1 MSQYVRPGD
10 VPTPPQTDVVQIV
23 APAPGDYVAD
33 IIYIPGAGIGSG
45 GGTAQVLAYHFI
57 QNTPSATWNI
67 THNLGFYPNV
77 TTMDSSGSIC
87 EGEIEHLSRNTL
99 RVTFLAAFSGEAY
112 LS

>member
-10 VPTPPQTDVVQIV
+10 VPTPPQTDVVQII
-23 APAPGDYVAD
+23 APSPGDYVAD
-33 IIYIPGAGIGSG
+33 IIYVPGAGTGSG
-45 GGTAQVLAYHFI
+45 SQSVAYHHM
-57 QNTPSATWNI
+57 QGTTSATWNI

-77 TTMDSSGSIC
+77 TTMDSSGAIC

-99 RVTFLAAFSGEAY
+99 RVTFLAAFSGQAY